1 MEILCQEFFAIENV
15 AKVGFKSL
23 KVFNFP
29 KLYVLPTPSLT
40 LALPTLLVQTNIL
53 S

>member
-15 AKVGFKSL
+15 AKVGSL